1 MNLRNFSLGIAIVG
15 TSALLVGC
23 GGSGSGVI
31 TTNTTRV
38 LAGFVYAKGN
48 NLGSGPEVVVT
59 SSANPPVGYFAPT
72 SGSVTLS
79 VADGTLSRSPDSETF
94 NMASSNA
101 IVVTATAAPSST
113 VNISG
118 SGINYN
124 GAKTFSSY
132 TANLG
137 PISASGT
144 VEVIPSPNA
153 PSYTPGTPVALK
165 YTVNGVAPTAPKELF
180 IAGANDQFG
189 PRSLACVGL
198 DSNGVV
204 NPAATFTLSSSAVV
218 PAFVISG
225 TGPSFTVSPDSAA
238 NSAVENTDTTF
249 TVQLVGQNVT
259 GSFLGNFSYGTVSTV
274 TVTPGA
280 TSLLWNTAGAAAATS
295 VSALVSNQYGAPMFN
310 KTVAFTNPGKTAA
323 NAWITQAGATAFTTA
338 SGASNT
344 SGTFATTLTAPVSAV
359 AGGGLNLTPKGTNTI
374 TATVGTTVG
383 TAAVK
388 VIRPLN
394 TVALA
399 GPSSVNIGTTTP
411 LAGAGLAYLI
421 SNGIDVDGL
430 GVPLTDYPA
439 ITFTYTVTNTLGGG
453 PFGNTGD
460 PGVRTTA
467 VAAIMGGAGNGSR
480 VVAGNVAG
488 EYGMQ
493 VTGGVVTPSNIV
505 LTQVVG
511 IPAKIFLTPNTNTTN
526 PIVGALGN
534 YSGVQGGTIAS
545 SFVFLDS
552 YGHSIPNGEVTFTS
566 IFSVDAFTGGNITS
580 GGSNVANF
588 TLTFG
593 ANDGLVHLTTTGGT
607 WSPSTGGSFPF
618 NLSKD
623 IGHDK
628 TP

>member
-23 GGSGSGVI
+23 GGSGSGVV

-72 SGSVTLS
+72 SGTVTLS

-113 VNISG
+113 VNITG
-118 SGINYN
+118 TGINYN
-124 GAKTFSSY
+124 GAKTFTSY

-137 PISASGT
+137 PISATGT

-165 YTVNGVAPTAPKELF
+165 YTVNGVAPTQPKELF

-204 NPAATFTLSSSAVV
+204 NPAATFTLTSSAIV
-218 PAFVISG
+218 PAFVFSG
-225 TGPSFTVSPDSAA
+225 TGPSFTVGPDSAA

-249 TVQLVGQNVT
+249 TIQLVGQNIT
-259 GSFLGNFSYGTVSTV
+259 GSFIGNFSYGTVSTV

-280 TSLLWNTAGAAAATS
+280 TSLLWNTAGAAATTS
-295 VSALVSNQYGAPMFN
+295 ISALVSNQYGAPMFN
-310 KTVAFTNPGKTAA
+310 KTVTLTNPGKTSA
-323 NAWITQAGATAFTTA
+323 NTWITGLGATAFTAT

-344 SGTFATTLTAPVSAV
+344 SGTFSTTLTAPVSAPANV
-359 AGGGLNLTPKGTNTI
+359 PVTTPKGNNTI
-374 TATVGTTVG
+374 TATVGSTVG
-383 TAAVK
+383 TATVK

-430 GVPLTDYPA
+430 SVPLTDYPA
-439 ITFTYTVTNTLGGG
+439 ITFTYTVTNTVGGT
-453 PFGNTGD
+453 FGNAGD
-460 PGVRTTA
+460 IGTRTTA

-488 EYGMQ
+488 QYGMQ

-505 LTQVVG
+505 TTEVVG
-511 IPAKIFLTPNTNTTN
+511 IPAKIFLTPNTNTTVN
-526 PIVGALGN
+526 LGGQGN
-534 YSGVQGGTIAS
+534 YSGIQGATVPA
-545 SFVFLDS
+545 SFVFQDS
-552 YGHSIPNGEVTFTS
+552 FGHNIPSGEVTYTS
-566 IFSVDAFTGGNITS
+566 LFSVDAITGGNITS
-580 GGSNVANF
+580 GGSNVSTF

-593 ANDGLVHLTTTGGT
+593 ANDGLVHLITTGGT